1 MIYITNG
8 VMHDGFGSR
17 MQRVI
22 SVMGLVE
29 YIKNELKLDVEYIHT
44 PLSYIWEGEDYNYG
58 YSTRS
63 GIPEYPYNDI
73 TIEGYLNRAK
83 LWDSKL
89 KFNGETINDFYLKNH
104 ELKYGYA
111 ELIKDIRNNSTNG
124 NLYVIKTLHKEY
136 DSGRLDI
143 NMIKKYRDNIISK
156 FSFNHTINNDK
167 KSIAIHVR
175 AKDVLNP
182 KNIGYR
188 YLNYNYH
195 SDIINKFNNSDYD
208 LKIYTQRLGFESDK
222 YVGCNII
229 YDDIENDYDTFFN
242 LIFSDYLVVA
252 KSSFSYT
259 AALLNNNTVIYHNT
273 GHIKMSHWITKEEL
287 LKL

>member
-1 MIYITNG
+1 
-8 VMHDGFGSR
+8 MHDGYGSR

-29 YIKNELKLDVEYIHT
+29 YLKNVLNIEVEYVHT
-44 PLSYIWEGEDYNYG
+44 PLSYIWDGEDYNGG
-58 YSTRS
+58 YLIRK
-63 GIPEYPYNDI
+63 GISEYPYNDI
-73 TIEGYLNRAK
+73 TIEGYLNRCK
-83 LWDSKL
+83 LWDDKL
-89 KFNGETINDFYLKNH
+89 NFKGEIINDFYLKNY
-104 ELKYGYA
+104 ELKYGYKQ
-111 ELIKDIRNNSTNG
+111 LMLDIKNNNA
-124 NLYVIKTLHKEY
+124 NNKLYVIKTLHKEY
-136 DSGRLDI
+136 DSKQIDI
-143 NMIKKYRDNIISK
+143 NVIKQYREEIMSK
-156 FSFNHTINNDK
+156 FSFNDIVRYNTDK

-175 AKDVLNP
+175 AKDALNP
-182 KNIGYR
+182 KNIGHR

-195 SDIINKFNNSDYD
+195 SDIINKFNNGDYD
-208 LKIYTQRLGFESDK
+208 LKIYTQRLGFEADK
-222 YVGCNII
+222 YVNCNVI